1 VTLHRFFVPPV
12 TLALANAEV
21 ESEPNLNIEL
31 EIEGELAHQLTHVLR
46 MSIGHQLILLDGMGQ
61 EFLVALTDLG
71 RGGKHPR
78 VKVRLLEKGL
88 ARGEPRTHLTLFQG
102 LLKGEKFDYVLQKG
116 TEAGLSAFVPVI
128 TERCVSDSASPT
140 KLERWRKIIR
150 EAAEQSRR
158 GILPTLAEPVSYSE
172 ALRQMA
178 TQPLALVAWED
189 EQTVSLRSV
198 LETETAAAQ
207 PPPQLAWLIG
217 PEGGLSQSE
226 IEAARAKNLLSV
238 SLGPRIFRAETAGP
252 IAAAL
257 TLYAFGDLDR

>member
-1 VTLHRFFVPPV
+1 VTLHRFFVPPA
-12 TLALANAEV
+12 TLALANTEG
-21 ESEPNLNIEL
+21 ESGLKLNMEL

-46 MSIGHQLILLDGMGQ
+46 MNIGHQLILLNGRGE

-71 RGGKHPR
+71 RRGKHPK
-78 VKVRLLEKGL
+78 VKIRLVEKGW
-88 ARGEPRTHLTLFQG
+88 ASGEPRTHLTLYQG

-128 TERCVSDSASPT
+128 TERCVSDSASPA

-158 GILPTLAEPVSYSE
+158 GILPTLAEPISYSE

-178 TQPLALVAWED
+178 IQPLALVAWED

-198 LETETAAAQ
+198 LGTAAAQ
-207 PPPQLAWLIG
+207 PPSQLAWLIG

-238 SLGPRIFRAETAGP
+238 SLGPRIFRAETVGP

-257 TLYAFGDLDR
+257 TLYTFGDLDKN